1 MFEGEDEKT
10 ALFSLRLSLRII
22 AAFAHCWN
30 KKCENLLLIGI
41 QEEEGNLFAFEV

>member
-10 ALFSLRLSLRII
+10 ALFSLRLSLRISCI
-22 AAFAHCWN
+22 FTLQ
-30 KKCENLLLIGI
+30 EQEVLIGI